1 MRTII
6 RNNYD
11 PNTSD
16 YHETIVIDDERE
28 KKWLFDCDG
37 VFTDI
42 TSPKVVSEAGDSEDY
57 AASQKWVTGIQGDL
71 ADETQNR
78 IDADGAIWTE
88 IENIEMSS
96 DVVDIVGTY
105 AELQQYDTSKLH
117 DNDII
122 KVLQDSTHQD
132 ETAYY
137 RWSTATSTF
146 SYVGSEGPYY
156 TESEI
161 DTMMSGKQDKLIA
174 GSNIQIA
181 ADGKTISAT
190 DTTYTHFTGAT
201 ALADGVQG
209 LVPGPLAGDQGKYL
223 KGDGT
228 WGEVSLSVIFYASAY
243 PAPPYT
249 QVSLYK
255 DAALTDKAT
264 WGEVYDAA
272 IKGNAVIQSNLGYE
286 SIYWPVVGAHYED
299 TDNNSGWYQ
308 LACSDRDKNYV
319 FDSVSVSVEAT
330 DDADGRWEIFG
341 PFLDS
346 IPTASFST
354 LGGVKVGSNLT
365 ISDGV
370 LSAKNMTG
378 ATSSANGAAGYVPAP
393 LIADVDKFLKADGT
407 WSVVDPGGTI
417 FYFKEVQTDFFT
429 FYTDSACTTVAKLQ
443 DMFDA
448 MNKGSIYVQRVD
460 SDTANL
466 ADKYI
471 YPLSLHMEVDKTL
484 TPAEVTNL
492 SVAFSD
498 FSGVSVLSG
507 WNNPTHLSDNMSSLT
522 ITYTPYVTSLPAA
535 NASTAGIGKL
545 YTTTGQNTDGAVT
558 QKLFTDTV
566 GDIETALQIL
576 NSGAGVPNNP

>member
-37 VFTDI
+37 VVTDI
-42 TSPKVVSEAGDSEDY
+42 TSPKVVSESGNSEDY
-57 AASQKWVTGIQGDL
+57 AASQKWVTEIEGNL

-137 RWSTATSTF
+137 RWSTTTSTF

-174 GSNIQIA
+174 GTNISIA

-190 DTTYTHFTGAT
+190 DTTYTAGTGIIIRAPFDNAIDATYHFDLELDQPTAGACQVTASSSPVSSGDLWHLYSIDSVGLLLTFTVNGVTNDAEVIDMKTESGYYKFYLQCGEKIYILSYNGLSTNIASYVVIDLQAAMTGAS
-201 ALADGVQG
+201 AGAAGAKG
-209 LVPGPLAGDQGKYL
+209 LVPAPAIGDQGKFLQGDGTWATITIPSYSDFIGATSLVAGTHGLVPAPTTSDPDKFL

-228 WGEVSLSVIFYASAY
+228 WSA
-243 PAPPYT
+243 
-249 QVSLYK
+249 
-255 DAALTDKAT
+255 
-264 WGEVYDAA
+264 
-272 IKGNAVIQSNLGYE
+272 
-286 SIYWPVVGAHYED
+286 
-299 TDNNSGWYQ
+299 
-308 LACSDRDKNYV
+308 
-319 FDSVSVSVEAT
+319 
-330 DDADGRWEIFG
+330 
-341 PFLDS
+341 
-346 IPTASFST
+346 
-354 LGGVKVGSNLT
+354 
-365 ISDGV
+365 
-370 LSAKNMTG
+370 
-378 ATSSANGAAGYVPAP
+378 
-393 LIADVDKFLKADGT
+393 
-407 WSVVDPGGTI
+407 VDPGGTI

-492 SVAFSD
+492 SVAFSN